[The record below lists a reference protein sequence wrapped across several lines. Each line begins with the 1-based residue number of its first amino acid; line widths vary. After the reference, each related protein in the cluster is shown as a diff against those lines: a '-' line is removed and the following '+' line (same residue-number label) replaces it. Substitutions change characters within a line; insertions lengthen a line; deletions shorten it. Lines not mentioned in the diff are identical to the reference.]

1 MQTIEQIQNFKGK
14 YPKQLWYLFFSE
26 MWERFCFYGMRGML
40 VVFMVNHLSMDEKT
54 ANLQYG
60 ATQAWVYAFTFI
72 GGLFADKILGLR
84 KSLFWGGILM
94 ILGSVILAIDPKN
107 FFFIG
112 ISFTIVGTG
121 FFKPNISS
129 MVGQLYKEGDPRRDA
144 GFSFFYMGVNLGA
157 LIGGYICIAVAE
169 GSMWQSLVP
178 EHLRWNVGFG
188 FAALVMVISLLTF
201 TQTQKTLSTIG
212 LSPLQELATSKRKI
226 LEIATYLGS
235 LLVIPVIII
244 MVANTKYTD
253 YFMMF
258 IGPASILY
266 LFYEISTI
274 NEKGMK
280 NPFSFEGRISRSQYA
295 LLFFLIP
302 IIHLLI
308 IYISNGNQILTVFY
322 IPFYWFIIAYA
333 TRRCH
338 DIGLNGFY
346 QLIPFF
352 RLFLLFKKGE
362 INGNKYGF
370 ANETKKGYPAYLK
383 KLLAALIFIIFS
395 VFFWAFFEQSGGSL
409 SLFAANNLNNTIA
422 GVELSPNGVN
432 NSANSL
438 FVIGFA
444 ALVGLVWLWMAKR
457 KIEPNTIIKFGLA
470 FLFLAGGFWIF
481 YYTQFF
487 ADINGKTSLGIFTF
501 GWFVI
506 TFGELCLSPI
516 GMSAMTKLSP
526 QKTQAVIMG
535 MWFLASAY
543 GQYFAGILGANIASA
558 SKNMTNLEKLNTYA
572 DGYLQLAIYA
582 LIAGIVLIA
591 ISPLVK
597 KLMQEV
603 K

>member
-1 MQTIEQIQNFKGK
+1 MQTIEQIQDFKGK

-40 VVFMVNHLSMDEKT
+40 VVFMVNHLAIDEKT

-253 YFMMF
+253 YFMMV

-266 LFYEISTI
+266 LFYE
-274 NEKGMK
+274 MK
-280 NPFSFEGRISRSQYA
+280 NFSISE
-295 LLFFLIP
+295 
-302 IIHLLI
+302 
-308 IYISNGNQILTVFY
+308 N
-322 IPFYWFIIAYA
+322 
-333 TRRCH
+333 
-338 DIGLNGFY
+338 
-346 QLIPFF
+346 
-352 RLFLLFKKGE
+352 
-362 INGNKYGF
+362 
-370 ANETKKGYPAYLK
+370 K
-383 KLLAALIFIIFS
+383 KLLAALVFIIFS
-395 VFFWAFFEQSGGSL
+395 IFFWAFFEQSGGSL

-470 FLFLAGGFWIF
+470 FFFLAGGFWIF

-572 DGYLQLAIYA
+572 DGYQQLAIYA

>member
-1 MQTIEQIQNFKGK
+1 MQTIEEIQNFKGK

-40 VVFMVNHLSMDEKT
+40 VIFMVNHLSMDEEV

-94 ILGSVILAIDPKN
+94 IIGSIILAIDPKSL
-107 FFFIG
+107 FFTGIG
-112 ISFTIVGTG
+112 FTIVGTG

-129 MVGQLYKEGDPRRDA
+129 MVGQLYKDNDPRRDA

-169 GSMWQSLVP
+169 GSLWQSIVP

-201 TQTQKTLSTIG
+201 TKTQKSLASIG
-212 LSPLQELATSKRKI
+212 LTPLGHLEVSRKKL
-226 LEIATYLGS
+226 LEYLTYLGS
-235 LLVIPVIII
+235 ILIIPIVII
-244 MVANTKYTD
+244 MVGNTVYTD
-253 YFMMF
+253 YFMYA
-258 IGPASILY
+258 IGPISILY
-266 LFYEISTI
+266 LFYEMR
-274 NEKGMK
+274 N
-280 NPFSFEGRISRSQYA
+280 FSLVE
-295 LLFFLIP
+295 
-302 IIHLLI
+302 
-308 IYISNGNQILTVFY
+308 N
-322 IPFYWFIIAYA
+322 
-333 TRRCH
+333 
-338 DIGLNGFY
+338 
-346 QLIPFF
+346 
-352 RLFLLFKKGE
+352 
-362 INGNKYGF
+362 
-370 ANETKKGYPAYLK
+370 K
-383 KLLAALIFIIFS
+383 KLFAALVFILFS
-395 VFFWAFFEQSGGSL
+395 IVFWAFFEQSGGSL
-409 SLFAANNLNNTIA
+409 SLFAANNLNNTVA
-422 GVELSPNGVN
+422 GITLSPNGVN
-432 NSANSL
+432 NSANSF
-438 FVIGFA
+438 FVIAFA
-444 ALVGLVWLWMAKR
+444 ALVGLVWLWMSKR

-481 YYTQFF
+481 YYTKFF
-487 ADINGKTSLGIFTF
+487 ADASGRTSLDLFTF
-501 GWFVI
+501 GWFII

-543 GQYFAGILGANIASA
+543 GQYFAGILGANIAKA
-558 SKNMTNLEKLNTYA
+558 SKNASNLEKLNTYA
-572 DGYLQLAIYA
+572 DGYYQLAIYA
-582 LIAGIVLIA
+582 LIAGVVLII

-597 KLMQEV
+597 KLMQDV

>member
-1 MQTIEQIQNFKGK
+1 MTTTEEIQNFKGK

-40 VVFMVNHLSMDEKT
+40 VVFMVQHLMMDEKT

-94 ILGSVILAIDPKN
+94 IIGSVILAVDPKN
-107 FFFIG
+107 FFFTGIG
-112 ISFTIVGTG
+112 FTIVGTG

-129 MVGQLYKEGDPRRDA
+129 MVGQLYRDGDPRRDA

-169 GSMWQSLVP
+169 GSLWQSIVP
-178 EHLRWNVGFG
+178 ENLRWNVGFG
-188 FAALVMVISLLTF
+188 FAAVVMIISLLTF
-201 TQTQKTLSTIG
+201 TQTQKSLGDIG
-212 LSPLQELATSKRKI
+212 LSPLLNMEKSKKKLYEMLTFI
-226 LEIATYLGS
+226 GS
-235 LLVIPVIII
+235 LAIVPVIIV
-244 MVANTKYTD
+244 MVANTEYTD

-258 IGPASILY
+258 IGPASVLY
-266 LFYEISTI
+266 LFYE
-274 NEKGMK
+274 MK
-280 NPFSFEGRISRSQYA
+280 NFSSVE
-295 LLFFLIP
+295 
-302 IIHLLI
+302 
-308 IYISNGNQILTVFY
+308 N
-322 IPFYWFIIAYA
+322 
-333 TRRCH
+333 
-338 DIGLNGFY
+338 
-346 QLIPFF
+346 
-352 RLFLLFKKGE
+352 
-362 INGNKYGF
+362 
-370 ANETKKGYPAYLK
+370 K

-395 VFFWAFFEQSGGSL
+395 IFFWAFFEQSGGSL
-409 SLFAANNLNNTIA
+409 SLFAANNLNNEIA
-422 GVELSPNGVN
+422 GIQLSPNGVN

-444 ALVGLVWLWMAKR
+444 ALVGLVWLWMSKR
-457 KIEPNTIIKFGLA
+457 KIEPNTVIKFGLA
-470 FLFLAGGFWIF
+470 FIFLAAGFWIF
-481 YYTQFF
+481 YYTKFF
-487 ADINGKTSLGIFTF
+487 ADLNGRTSLGIFTF
-501 GWFVI
+501 GWFII

-543 GQYFAGILGANIASA
+543 GQYFAGLLGANIAEA
-558 SKNMTNLEKLNTYA
+558 SENATNLEKLNTYA
-572 DGYLQLAIYA
+572 DGYEQLAIYA
-582 LIAGIVLIA
+582 LIAGIVLIV

-597 KLMQEV
+597 KLMQDV

>member
-1 MQTIEQIQNFKGK
+1 MESNITLEEIQNFKGK

-40 VVFMVNHLSMDEKT
+40 VVFMVGHLGMNERV

-94 ILGSVILAIDPKN
+94 IIGSVILALDPKN
-107 FFFIG
+107 FFFTG
-112 ISFTIVGTG
+112 LGFTIVGTG

-129 MVGQLYKEGDPRRDA
+129 MVGQLYPENDPRRDA

-169 GSMWQSLVP
+169 GSMWQAIVP

-188 FAALVMVISLLTF
+188 FAAIVMIISLLTF
-201 TQTQKTLSTIG
+201 TQTQKSLGPIG
-212 LSPLQELATSKRKI
+212 LSPLKEILVAKRKK
-226 LEIATYLGS
+226 LEWLTYAGS
-235 LLVIPVIII
+235 LLIIPLIIV
-244 MVANTKYTD
+244 MVANTTYTD
-253 YFMMF
+253 YFMIF

-266 LFYEISTI
+266 LFYE
-274 NEKGMK
+274 MK
-280 NPFSFEGRISRSQYA
+280 NFSVAE
-295 LLFFLIP
+295 
-302 IIHLLI
+302 
-308 IYISNGNQILTVFY
+308 N
-322 IPFYWFIIAYA
+322 
-333 TRRCH
+333 
-338 DIGLNGFY
+338 
-346 QLIPFF
+346 
-352 RLFLLFKKGE
+352 
-362 INGNKYGF
+362 
-370 ANETKKGYPAYLK
+370 K
-383 KLLAALIFIIFS
+383 KLWAALIFILFS

-409 SLFAANNLNNTIA
+409 SLFAVNNLNNTIG
-422 GVELSPNGVN
+422 GVVLSPNGVN
-432 NSANSL
+432 NSANSF

-444 ALVGLVWLWMAKR
+444 ALVGLVWLWLNKR
-457 KIEPNTIIKFGLA
+457 KIEPNTVVKFGLA
-470 FLFLAGGFWIF
+470 FLFLAGGFWVF
-481 YYTQFF
+481 YYTKFF
-487 ADINGKTSLGIFTF
+487 ADGFGRTSLGIFTF

-506 TFGELCLSPI
+506 TLGELCLSPI

-526 QKTQAVIMG
+526 AKTQAVIMG

-543 GQYFAGILGANIASA
+543 GQYFAGILGANIAEA
-558 SKNMTNLEKLNTYA
+558 SENASNIDKLNVYA

-582 LIAGIVLIA
+582 LIAGVLLIL
-591 ISPLVK
+591 ISPLVR